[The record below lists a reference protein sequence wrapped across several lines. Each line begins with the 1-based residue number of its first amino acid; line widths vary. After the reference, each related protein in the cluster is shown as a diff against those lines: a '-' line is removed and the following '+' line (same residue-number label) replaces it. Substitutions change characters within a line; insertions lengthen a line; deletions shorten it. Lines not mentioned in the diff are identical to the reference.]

1 MLHFFTRNWKKNN
14 KKYFRSVEIGNDILI
29 YVNIKRVFQVDIDYT
44 RC

>member
-14 KKYFRSVEIGNDILI
+14 KKHFRSVEIGNDILI